1 MNNRVQGGNRVYVAF
16 ALSIIVAFTLKLVQV
31 PHWLLSFWPDW
42 IALVMVVWALQ
53 FPQKVTPLIAFIVGT
68 MLEVLTAKTFGVVSI
83 GLATLVFLVNLS
95 HLQLRVL
102 SSWQQVF
109 LVVVLVAFSN
119 LINLWLDG
127 LVGGNKIS
135 AEDWYSIVGNI
146 VVWPFIN
153 IILSEVR
160 RAFRIR

>member
-1 MNNRVQGGNRVYVAF
+1 MNNRVQGGNRIYVAF

-31 PHWLLSFWPDW
+31 PYWLVSFWPDW

-53 FPQKVTPLIAFIVGT
+53 APQKVTPLIAFIVGT
-68 MLEVLTAKTFGVVSI
+68 MLEVLTAKSFGVVSI

-119 LINLWLDG
+119 LINLWLEG

-135 AEDWYSIVGNI
+135 VEDWYSIVGNI

-153 IILSEVR
+153 ILLNEVR

>member
-1 MNNRVQGGNRVYVAF
+1 M
-16 ALSIIVAFTLKLVQV
+16 
-31 PHWLLSFWPDW
+31 
-42 IALVMVVWALQ
+42 MVVWALQ
-53 FPQKVTPLIAFIVGT
+53 APQKVTPLTAFIVGT

-95 HLQLRVL
+95 YLQLRVL

-119 LINLWLDG
+119 LINLWLEG

-135 AEDWYSIVGNI
+135 VEDWYSIVGNI

-153 IILSEVR
+153 ILLNEVR